1 MHSGNTISPS
11 RQGKFVLIGERLKI
25 RPVEKQ
31 GVTSKEKQG
40 VTSNIQTF
48 AVIGR
53 RIEAVDARP
62 TSDEPSDNGSN
73 SSGWAIKMTER
84 VITKVCSIRFVI
96 ACIAQVVV
104 AFFVLVGVHRFPA
117 GTEIREH

>member
-25 RPVEKQ
+25 RPV
-31 GVTSKEKQG
+31 EKQG